1 MTPQKRIVNERD
13 RRLTMKIGITQLLL
27 GNMSLDDVL
36 GLCLDAGYDAI
47 ELTFGEDKELD
58 IKMSPSEISRVGEK
72 CAMAGIEISST
83 IANYSDSGNLLSL
96 DANQR
101 EKGIRSVNRSLEIAG
116 LLAVDTILL
125 HPGQLTVEGTYQVVW
140 DNLLGVLKDLALV
153 AASNK
158 AAIGL
163 ENVRN
168 KFLLSSRETREFID
182 AVGSEWV
189 GVYLDTANMM
199 AYGYPEHWIRELG
212 SRIKCVHFKDFK
224 RGEHQFVNLL
234 DGDTNWSSVI
244 RELRAIGYDRY
255 VIHEVGGD
263 RAAQIDIAKRMHRIV
278 DM

>member
-1 MTPQKRIVNERD
+1 
-13 RRLTMKIGITQLLL
+13 MKIGITQLLL

-58 IKMSPSEISRVGEK
+58 INMSPSEISRVGEK

-234 DGDTNWSSVI
+234 DGDTDWRSVMG
-244 RELRAIGYDRY
+244 ELRAIGYDRY

-263 RAAQIDIAKRMHRIV
+263 RAAQIDIAKRMRRIV

>member
-1 MTPQKRIVNERD
+1 MTYQKRIVNERY
-13 RRLTMKIGITQLLL
+13 RRHTMKIGITQLLL

-58 IKMSPSEISRVGEK
+58 INMSPSEISRVGEK

-125 HPGQLTVEGTYQVVW
+125 HPGQLMVEGTYQVVW

-234 DGDTNWSSVI
+234 DGDTDWRSVMG
-244 RELRAIGYDRY
+244 ELRAIGYDRY

-263 RAAQIDIAKRMHRIV
+263 RAAQIDIAKRMRRIV

>member
-1 MTPQKRIVNERD
+1 
-13 RRLTMKIGITQLLL
+13 MKIGITQLLL

-58 IKMSPSEISRVGEK
+58 INMSPSEISRVGEK

-96 DANQR
+96 DAHQR
-101 EKGIRSVNRSLEIAG
+101 EKGIGSVNRSLEIAG

-182 AVGSEWV
+182 SVGSEWV

-234 DGDTNWSSVI
+234 DGDTDWRSVMC
-244 RELRAIGYDRY
+244 ELRAIGYDRY

-263 RAAQIDIAKRMHRIV
+263 RAAQIDIAKRMRRIV

>member
-1 MTPQKRIVNERD
+1 
-13 RRLTMKIGITQLLL
+13 MKIGITQLLL
-27 GNMSLDDVL
+27 GNMSLDDVF
-36 GLCLDAGYDAI
+36 GLCIDAGYDAI
-47 ELTFGEDKELD
+47 ELTFGEGKELD
-58 IKMSPSEISRVGEK
+58 IDMSPSEIAGVGEK
-72 CAMAGIEISST
+72 CAMAGIEISSI
-83 IANYSDSGNLLSL
+83 IANYGDSGNLLSL

-116 LLAVDTILL
+116 ILGVDTILL

-140 DNLLGVLKDLALV
+140 DNLRDILKNLAPV
-153 AASNK
+153 ATSNR

-163 ENVRN
+163 ENVWN
-168 KFLLSSRETREFID
+168 KFLLSPKETREFVD
-182 AVGSEWV
+182 AVNSEWV

-224 RGEHQFVNLL
+224 CGEHQFVNLL
-234 DGDTNWSSVI
+234 DGDTDWPCVM

-263 RAAQIDIAKRMHRIV
+263 RAAQIDIAKRMRRIV